1 LSKQKI
7 KQIKHNNYEQ
17 EDRSMKKIFTLTVL
31 LISITGFAFAQEQ
44 QPDPKQEEK
53 IQALEIAFIS
63 RKLDLTPD
71 EAQKFWPIYN
81 EYKKE
86 VRQVTMNER
95 NNPDE
100 IVREQKILDVRKKYS
115 GRFVGVIGQP
125 RMNKFFQAEREFRGV
140 LLNQLKNR
148 PNKPMLQRRN
158 KN

>member
-1 LSKQKI
+1 
-7 KQIKHNNYEQ
+7 
-17 EDRSMKKIFTLTVL
+17 MKKIFALTIL
-31 LISITGFAFAQEQ
+31 LISITGFSFAQEQ

-63 RKLDLTPD
+63 RKLDLTPE

-81 EYKKE
+81 DYKKDM
-86 VRQVTMNER
+86 RQVMINQK
-95 NNPDE
+95 NNPNKD
-100 IVREQKILDVRKKYS
+100 VVDNEQKMIDVRKKYRD
-115 GRFVGVIGQP
+115 RFIGVIGQP

-158 KN
+158 RN

>member
-1 LSKQKI
+1 
-7 KQIKHNNYEQ
+7 
-17 EDRSMKKIFTLTVL
+17 MKKIFTLTVL

>member
-1 LSKQKI
+1 
-7 KQIKHNNYEQ
+7 
-17 EDRSMKKIFTLTVL
+17 MKKIFALTVL
-31 LISITGFAFAQEQ
+31 LISITGFVFAQEQ

-100 IVREQKILDVRKKYS
+100 IIREQKILDVRKKYS